1 MSELDSK
8 LPQASIIDFAKID
21 ENYTNAENS
30 IIRETLLS
38 LDPENNDIEKLMS
51 DDENEEKNFDKQI
64 RPNHFEDFIGQT
76 DIVESLKTY
85 ITAAKQREEALDHI
99 LLYGPPGL
107 GKTTLSN
114 IIATELEKGFLSTS
128 GPVISIPGDLSGMLT
143 NLQNRDVFFI
153 DEIHRVNTTVE
164 EYLYSAM
171 EDFKIDILIDSGP
184 NARTVR
190 IDLEPF
196 TLVGATTRLG
206 NISTPMRDRFGAI
219 FRLDFYHQKEIFE
232 ILKRTASILDMNIN
246 DEALTEIAGRSR
258 GTPRIAN
265 RVLKRV
271 RDFAQVKNI
280 SEIGLKDAKSSLD
293 SIGIDENGLES
304 MDRKILKNLIIN
316 YKGGPTGGKSLA
328 ISINEDIQT
337 IEDVYEPYLIKQGL
351 IMRTSRGRVAQEKAY
366 KLLGRKKLKNQQ
378 GLF

>member
-1 MSELDSK
+1 
-8 LPQASIIDFAKID
+8 
-21 ENYTNAENS
+21 
-30 IIRETLLS
+30 
-38 LDPENNDIEKLMS
+38 
-51 DDENEEKNFDKQI
+51 
-64 RPNHFEDFIGQT
+64 
-76 DIVESLKTY
+76 
-85 ITAAKQREEALDHI
+85 
-99 LLYGPPGL
+99 
-107 GKTTLSN
+107 
-114 IIATELEKGFLSTS
+114 
-128 GPVISIPGDLSGMLT
+128 MLT

-219 FRLDFYHQKEIFE
+219 FRLDFYQQSEIFE
-232 ILKRTASILDMNIN
+232 ILKRTALILEMNIN

-271 RDFAQVKNI
+271 RDFAQVKSI
-280 SEIGLKDAKSSLD
+280 KEIGLEDAKSSLD
-293 SIGIDENGLES
+293 SIGVDENGLES
-304 MDRKILKNLIIN
+304 LSLIHI
-316 YKGGPTGGKSLA
+316 
-328 ISINEDIQT
+328 
-337 IEDVYEPYLIKQGL
+337 
-351 IMRTSRGRVAQEKAY
+351 
-366 KLLGRKKLKNQQ
+366 
-378 GLF
+378 

>member
-1 MSELDSK
+1 
-8 LPQASIIDFAKID
+8 
-21 ENYTNAENS
+21 
-30 IIRETLLS
+30 
-38 LDPENNDIEKLMS
+38 
-51 DDENEEKNFDKQI
+51 
-64 RPNHFEDFIGQT
+64 
-76 DIVESLKTY
+76 
-85 ITAAKQREEALDHI
+85 
-99 LLYGPPGL
+99 
-107 GKTTLSN
+107 
-114 IIATELEKGFLSTS
+114 
-128 GPVISIPGDLSGMLT
+128 
-143 NLQNRDVFFI
+143 
-153 DEIHRVNTTVE
+153 
-164 EYLYSAM
+164 
-171 EDFKIDILIDSGP
+171 
-184 NARTVR
+184 
-190 IDLEPF
+190 
-196 TLVGATTRLG
+196 
-206 NISTPMRDRFGAI
+206 MRDRFGAI

-337 IEDVYEPYLIKQGL
+337 IEDVYEPYLIKEGF
-351 IMRTSRGRVAQEKAY
+351 IERTSRGRVATDKAY
-366 KLLGRKKLKNQQ
+366 ALFDLKK
-378 GLF
+378 

>member
-1 MSELDSK
+1 MNDELNPES
-8 LPQASIIDFAKID
+8 S
-21 ENYTNAENS
+21 N
-30 IIRETLLS
+30 LS
-38 LDPENNDIEKLMS
+38 
-51 DDENEEKNFDKQI
+51 NEEKEFEQGL
-64 RPNHFEDFIGQT
+64 RPNVFSDFKGQEK
-76 DIVESLKTY
+76 IVDNLEVFIK
-85 ITAAKQREEALDHI
+85 AAKQREEALDHI

-114 IIATELEKGFLSTS
+114 IVATELEKGFLSTS

-190 IDLEPF
+190 LDLEPF

-219 FRLDFYHQKEIFE
+219 FRLDFYKEEEIFE
-232 ILKRTASILDMNIN
+232 ILKRTASILEMNIN
-246 DEALTEIAGRSR
+246 DEALLEIAGRSR

-271 RDFAQVKNI
+271 RDFAQVKKVK
-280 SEIGLKDAKSSLD
+280 EVRLEDAQSSLD
-293 SIGIDENGLES
+293 NIGIDQNGLEA
-304 MDRKILKNLIIN
+304 MDRKILKNLITN
-316 YKGGPTGGKSLA
+316 YNGGPTGGKSLA
-328 ISINEDIQT
+328 ISINEDLQT
-337 IEDVYEPYLIKQGL
+337 IEDVYEPYLIKEGF
-351 IMRTSRGRVAQEKAY
+351 IERTSRGRIATEKAY
-366 KLLGRKKLKNQQ
+366 ALFSIKK
-378 GLF
+378 

>member
-1 MSELDSK
+1 VTDE
-8 LPQASIIDFAKID
+8 QKIVI
-21 ENYTNAENS
+21 S
-30 IIRETLLS
+30 S
-38 LDPENNDIEKLMS
+38 
-51 DDENEEKNFDKQI
+51 NEEKNFDKQI
-64 RPNHFEDFIGQT
+64 RPNLFDDFIGQAS
-76 DIVESLKTY
+76 IVKSLKTY
-85 ITAAKQREEALDHI
+85 ITAAKQRGEALDHI

-143 NLQNRDVFFI
+143 NLQDRDVFFI

-219 FRLDFYHQKEIFE
+219 FRLDFYQKNEIFK
-232 ILKRTASILDMNIN
+232 ILKRTASILEMSVQD
-246 DEALTEIAGRSR
+246 DALIEIAGRSR

-271 RDFAQVKNI
+271 RDFAQIKGDGNI
-280 SEIGLKDAKSSLD
+280 DLEITKYSLEALNVDKYGL
-293 SIGIDENGLES
+293 DE
-304 MDRKILKNLIIN
+304 MDNKILTTLI
-316 YKGGPTGGKSLA
+316 KKFRGGPVGITTLA
-328 ISINEDIQT
+328 TAVSETSET
-337 IEDVYEPYLIKQGL
+337 IEEVYEPFLIQQGFL
-351 IMRTSRGRVAQEKAY
+351 MRTPRGRQVTEKAY
-366 KLLGRKKLKNQQ
+366 KHLGLTPLNDQSN
-378 GLF
+378 LFS

>member
-1 MSELDSK
+1 MTDE
-8 LPQASIIDFAKID
+8 QKIVI
-21 ENYTNAENS
+21 S
-30 IIRETLLS
+30 S
-38 LDPENNDIEKLMS
+38 
-51 DDENEEKNFDKQI
+51 NEEKNFDKQI
-64 RPNHFEDFIGQT
+64 RPNLFDDFIGQSS
-76 DIVESLKTY
+76 IVKSLKTY

-114 IIATELEKGFLSTS
+114 IIANELEKGFLSTS

-143 NLQNRDVFFI
+143 NLQDRDVFFI

-219 FRLDFYHQKEIFE
+219 FRLDFYQKDEIFK
-232 ILKRTASILDMNIN
+232 ILKRTASILEMNVQN
-246 DEALTEIAGRSR
+246 DALTEIAGRSR

-271 RDFAQVKNI
+271 RDFAQVKNVKEI
-280 SEIGLKDAKSSLD
+280 SLEDARSSLD
-293 SIGIDENGLES
+293 SIGIDENGLEN
-304 MDRKILKNLIIN
+304 MDCKILKNLIVN
-316 YKGGPTGGKSLA
+316 YNGGPTGGKSLA

-337 IEDVYEPYLIKQGL
+337 IEDVYEPYLIKEGF
-351 IMRTSRGRVAQEKAY
+351 IERTSRGRIATDKAY
-366 KLLGRKKLKNQQ
+366 ALFDLKK
-378 GLF
+378 

>member
-1 MSELDSK
+1 VSDE
-8 LPQASIIDFAKID
+8 QKIVI
-21 ENYTNAENS
+21 S
-30 IIRETLLS
+30 S
-38 LDPENNDIEKLMS
+38 
-51 DDENEEKNFDKQI
+51 NEERNFDKQI
-64 RPNHFEDFIGQT
+64 RPNLFDDFIGQT
-76 DIVESLKTY
+76 EIVESLKTY
-85 ITAAKQREEALDHI
+85 ITAAKQREDALDHI

-114 IIATELEKGFLSTS
+114 IIATELNKGFLSTS

-143 NLQNRDVFFI
+143 NLQDRDVFFI

-171 EDFKIDILIDSGP
+171 EDYKIDILIDSGP

-219 FRLDFYHQKEIFE
+219 FRLDFYKKEEIFE
-232 ILKRTASILDMNIN
+232 VLKRTASILDVNIN
-246 DEALTEIAGRSR
+246 DEALIEIAGRSR

-265 RVLKRV
+265 RVLRRV
-271 RDFAQVKNI
+271 RDYAQVKK
-280 SEIGLKDAKSSLD
+280 LKQVQLNDAESFLD
-293 SIGIDENGLES
+293 SIGIDKDGLEN
-304 MDRKILKNLIIN
+304 MDRKILKNLIEN
-316 YKGGPTGGKSLA
+316 YNGGPTGGKSLA

-337 IEDVYEPYLIKQGL
+337 IEDVYEPYLIKEGF
-351 IMRTSRGRVAQEKAY
+351 IERTSRGRVATKKAY
-366 KLLGRKKLKNQQ
+366 HLFGINKPKKEK
-378 GLF
+378 